1 MKKWSPGAAA
11 LGALLAATAPTTT
24 FAQEIPPQ
32 VVDALRSW
40 TQEPTVLITL
50 RSWNKKHQDLTQA
63 DIDALDTKWRKQRET
78 EEQPLIA
85 EISGA
90 PLSDFLIRKQAAS
103 GGRLIESFVMD
114 SKGLNVGLS
123 SVTSDYWQGD
133 EAKFQETFGKGPDSV
148 HFGEVEVKDSTGH
161 RAQQVSLTIT
171 DPETGEAIGAV
182 TAEFDLDVLA
192 MYRAGS

>member
-1 MKKWSPGAAA
+1 MRPRRSLALMLAALVAGAAPT
-11 LGALLAATAPTTT
+11 AAS
-24 FAQEIPPQ
+24 AQEIPQ
-32 VVDALRSW
+32 DLVDTLRAW

-50 RSWNKKHQDLTQA
+50 RSWNRKHADLTRA
-63 DIDALDTKWRKQRET
+63 DIEAKDREWRAQRERAD
-78 EEQPLIA
+78 QPLIA

-114 SKGLNVGLS
+114 DNGLNVGMS
-123 SVTSDYWQGD
+123 AVTSDYWQGD
-133 EAKFQETFGKGPDSV
+133 EAKFQKTYGAGAGAI
-148 HFGEVEVKDSTGH
+148 HYGEVEVKDATGH

-171 DPETGEAIGAV
+171 DPDTGKPIGAI
-182 TAEFDLDVLA
+182 TAEFDLDIVE